1 MDYRTGLCKNNV
13 QYVYGHFHRDLFLQ
27 HCLSRLRKLI
37 GGEMNS
43 TSLELSFKS
52 HFVCLYMYVCNHVR
66 TLIVQI
72 NMFKP
77 IGLHYV

>member
-1 MDYRTGLCKNNV
+1 
-13 QYVYGHFHRDLFLQ
+13 
-27 HCLSRLRKLI
+27 
-37 GGEMNS
+37 MNS

-66 TLIVQI
+66 MLIVQI

-77 IGLHYV
+77 KYGHFIDLENNLMVVILSPFDSFNHS